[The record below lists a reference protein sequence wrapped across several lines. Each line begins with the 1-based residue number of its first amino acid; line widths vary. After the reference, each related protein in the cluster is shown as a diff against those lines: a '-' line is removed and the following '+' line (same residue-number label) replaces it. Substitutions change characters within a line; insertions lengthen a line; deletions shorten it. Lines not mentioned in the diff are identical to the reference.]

1 MGASEQQG
9 GGSAGAGGIDA
20 ADGGCRGGPGSGW
33 AERFRAE
40 LSAEGAGAGVVS
52 ADGEGVGSVRDREG
66 VSDGGGGRG
75 GVRHRRG
82 WKAGYCVRG
91 GLARWGRVVV
101 AESGAAV

>member
-52 ADGEGVGSVRDREG
+52 ADGGGVCAVRDGEG
-66 VSDGGGGRG
+66 GAGGGGGRG
-75 GVRHRRG
+75 GVGERWG
-82 WKAGYCVRG
+82 VKAGWAGSG
-91 GLARWGRVVV
+91 GGAPWGR
-101 AESGAAV
+101 G